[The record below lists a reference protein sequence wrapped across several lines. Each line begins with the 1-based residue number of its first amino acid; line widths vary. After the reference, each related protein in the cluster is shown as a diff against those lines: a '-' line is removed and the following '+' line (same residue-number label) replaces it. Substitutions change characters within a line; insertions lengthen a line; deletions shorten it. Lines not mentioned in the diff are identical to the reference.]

1 MTNTDLRC
9 LSDSDLQSL
18 IDRATNERG
27 ERAKRKRADTEKNF
41 WEAARALYRVD
52 PWYDFCTLSE
62 CGGNLSLEMLLS
74 DAGEMSR

>member
-27 ERAKRKRADTEKNF
+27 ERAKRKRVDAEKNF
-41 WEAARALYRVD
+41 WDAARALYRVD
-52 PWYDFCTLSE
+52 PWYDFCTLFE
-62 CGGNLSLEMLLS
+62 GGENLTLEMLLS
-74 DAGEMSR
+74 DAGKL

>member
-27 ERAKRKRADTEKNF
+27 ERAKRKRVDAEKNF

-62 CGGNLSLEMLLS
+62 CGESLTLEMLLE
-74 DAGEMSR
+74 DAGKL

>member
-27 ERAKRKRADTEKNF
+27 ERAKRKRTDAEKNF
-41 WEAARALYRVD
+41 WDAACALYKVD
-52 PWYDFCTLSE
+52 PWYDFCTVFE
-62 CGGNLSLEMLLS
+62 DGENLTLEMLLS
-74 DAGEMSR
+74 DAGKL

>member
-27 ERAKRKRADTEKNF
+27 ERAKRKRVDAEKNF
-41 WEAARALYRVD
+41 WEAARALYKVD
-52 PWYDFCTLSE
+52 PWYDFCTLFE
-62 CGGNLSLEMLLS
+62 DGENLTLEMLLG
-74 DAGEMSR
+74 DAGKL

>member
-27 ERAKRKRADTEKNF
+27 ERAKRKRVDAEKNF
-41 WEAARALYRVD
+41 WDAARALYRVD
-52 PWYDFCTLSE
+52 PWYDFCTVFE
-62 CGGNLSLEMLLS
+62 AGENLTLEMLLS
-74 DAGEMSR
+74 DAGKL

>member
-27 ERAKRKRADTEKNF
+27 DRAKRRRADAEKTF
-41 WEAARALYRVD
+41 WEAAHALYRVD

-62 CGGNLSLEMLLS
+62 CNDNLTLEMLLS
-74 DAGEMSR
+74 DAGKL